1 MAGTFKFELVSPER
15 VLLDIDAEQ
24 VELPGSDGDFTV
36 LAGHAPVIST
46 LRPGTILARSA
57 TVKKSIFV
65 KSGFVEVYPDSVV
78 VLAESAFMTDEVD
91 ARFIEGELKAAEAA
105 LAGANDDEAR
115 RHLGMA
121 IEQMKTIAAAR
132 QKG

>member
-15 VLLDIDAEQ
+15 VLLAIDAEQ

-36 LAGHAPVIST
+36 MAGHAPVIST
-46 LRPGTILARSA
+46 LRPGTIHAQSA
-57 TVKKSIFV
+57 AGKKAIFV
-65 KSGFVEVYPDSVV
+65 KSGFVEVSPDSVV

-91 ARFIEGELKAAEAA
+91 PRHIESELKATEAA
-105 LAGANDDEAR
+105 LAAANDDEAR

-132 QKG
+132 HKG